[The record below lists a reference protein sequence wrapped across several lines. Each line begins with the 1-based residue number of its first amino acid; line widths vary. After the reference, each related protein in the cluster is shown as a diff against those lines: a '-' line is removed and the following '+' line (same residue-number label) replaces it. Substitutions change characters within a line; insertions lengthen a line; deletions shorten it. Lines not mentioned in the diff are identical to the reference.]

1 VSEKLILGKI
11 REDQEN
17 ERREGEILKKERET
31 YFETQTNKLIS
42 LKKDGDKEKKE
53 LNVCFANTLPAVFNI

>member
-1 VSEKLILGKI
+1 MSEKQILGKI

-31 YFETQTNKLIS
+31 YFETQTAKLIS
-42 LKKDGDKEKKE
+42 LKKDSDKEKKE
-53 LNVCFANTLPAVFNI
+53 LHVCPFYSNPFVPC